1 MQFSRDV
8 RHYRST
14 PRSLSSSK
22 FGPYARLSVERR
34 KSLASKAMDWAY
46 VIGLGFWIGV
56 MWYLTVGL
64 RA

>member
-8 RHYRST
+8 KHYAST

-34 KSLASKAMDWAY
+34 KGLLEGAKNWAFA
-46 VIGLGFWIGV
+46 IGLGVFIGTV
-56 MWYLTVGL
+56 LYLVVL
-64 RA
+64 VKA